1 MLPGAIPSRGIPDRG
16 LPDRAWPLYGAG
28 FDSNAEQIGAIPERG
43 IPVGGVVLRGIPVFG
58 SGEAPFESN
67 AEQIGAIPERGV
79 PTGGVVLRGIPVYG
93 YVAPEIPEVP
103 PVVIVTAEY
112 GAGGIV
118 ISPIEGLKPK
128 LIGRDITADD
138 AEVMEMILTIIGAL
152 YE

>member
-1 MLPGAIPSRGIPDRG
+1 MGYVSPIPIPLGIGVVDSANVGMGNSPLPFRIGIP
-16 LPDRAWPLYGAG
+16 PT
-28 FDSNAEQIGAIPERG
+28 
-43 IPVGGVVLRGIPVFG
+43 GVG
-58 SGEAPFESN
+58 SGYGPLPFR
-67 AEQIGAIPERGV
+67 IG
-79 PTGGVVLRGIPVYG
+79 VLGIFEPP
-93 YVAPEIPEVP
+93 PEIPEVP